1 MEMIDILGL
10 AAAALTTSAFLPQVI
25 KTYKTKSVE
34 DISLVMYLIFVTGL
48 ALWLIYGFIIMN
60 LPIICANVIT
70 ITLSLMI
77 VYFKLKYGK
86 PKN

>member
-10 AAAALTTSAFLPQVI
+10 LAAALTTSAFFPQVI

-34 DISLVMYLIFVTGL
+34 DISLVMYLILVTGVI
-48 ALWLIYGFIIMN
+48 LWLIYGLIIMN
-60 LPIICANVIT
+60 LPLIFANIITLNLAIT
-70 ITLSLMI
+70 II
-77 VYFKLKYGK
+77 VFKIKYGA